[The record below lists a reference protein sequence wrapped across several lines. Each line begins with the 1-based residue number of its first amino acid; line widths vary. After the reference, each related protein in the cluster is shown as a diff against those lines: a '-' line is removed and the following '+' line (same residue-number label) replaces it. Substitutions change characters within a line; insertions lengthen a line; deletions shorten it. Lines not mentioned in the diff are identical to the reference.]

1 MSLVSLILP
10 CGKQYRLSTSKNAIA
25 CLNQLQQK
33 GELEGRISGDTF
45 VVRKAFKRKLRRLFS
60 PEVQGLLTAQQPET
74 VIQVVTAPSASAAS
88 LINSILSTLVGVAV
102 GLLASS
108 VLVPSTVPKVYALLW
123 TALVPILVITA
134 AAMISRLVAKK
145 DAQFVLTQIADCF
158 ESHWSPD
165 PNGIA
170 VSIHNTA
177 RQQIMTGSVACLVF
191 IAISSFTNSMIE
203 RCWIAGNFEK
213 VESFCRP
220 ATQIVETLIGA
231 DNIVAEEC
239 RFPLAEALR
248 VERPAQFR
256 EAESIYET
264 NLLAKNSY
272 LKGNNLILAN
282 NSFSLARVL
291 DQTGRHSDAD
301 KTYRQ
306 AIEYYEQTEEV
317 GSRGALLAK
326 TLDRLAMLCL
336 KERNYEDAEKF
347 EKRALE
353 IDTANGD
360 IAGRSI
366 GEDLNDLAL
375 VYDQQEK
382 YDRAR
387 EFYKQ
392 AVDYKTKHL
401 APVDYSLATSLY
413 NLAEV
418 EKLSGDTK
426 DYAIHSSQAYEI
438 WKKLLRFKASYEP
451 LPEKID
457 SADASEL
464 KTNYARNGM
473 ENGVSVPDPMSCYL
487 RIMHATRAD
496 YEQPNC
502 DARFDGLRP
511 YLGRE

>member
-248 VERPAQFR
+248 VVFTKPTCLRKIRISKE
-256 EAESIYET
+256 I
-264 NLLAKNSY
+264 
-272 LKGNNLILAN
+272 I
-282 NSFSLARVL
+282 SFW
-291 DQTGRHSDAD
+291 QTIPS
-301 KTYRQ
+301 
-306 AIEYYEQTEEV
+306 
-317 GSRGALLAK
+317 ALLEFW
-326 TLDRLAMLCL
+326 TRLEGTAMQT
-336 KERNYEDAEKF
+336 KPID
-347 EKRALE
+347 KRSN
-353 IDTANGD
+353 ITN
-360 IAGRSI
+360 RRKKW
-366 GEDLNDLAL
+366 
-375 VYDQQEK
+375 V
-382 YDRAR
+382 
-387 EFYKQ
+387 
-392 AVDYKTKHL
+392 
-401 APVDYSLATSLY
+401 P
-413 NLAEV
+413 EV
-418 EKLSGDTK
+418 
-426 DYAIHSSQAYEI
+426 
-438 WKKLLRFKASYEP
+438 P
-451 LPEKID
+451 
-457 SADASEL
+457 
-464 KTNYARNGM
+464 
-473 ENGVSVPDPMSCYL
+473 C
-487 RIMHATRAD
+487 
-496 YEQPNC
+496 
-502 DARFDGLRP
+502 
-511 YLGRE
+511 